1 MTGVVVSIRIFS
13 LFIVFVRLTLSA
25 VVESV
30 AFACAQRRGCTAPMC
45 VCLSWRE
52 KENDKLM
59 RGVYMPIG
67 HSGFH
72 LHCREQCWRRCGG
85 ERSTL
90 FLLCVVV
97 FPEGRW
103 FAVHFFFFSTG
114 RFVRPPR
121 RILPITAIEPCPRGP
136 SAHVAVQ
143 LSPKLLKRASA
154 GTRQSM
160 RHSRRRSD
168 GKVVDVDEARTQRHS
183 RRRSY
188 RRGHRCRRRGA
199 CDKVVATHMIFIS
212 YDVNNVK
219 Y

>member
-90 FLLCVVV
+90 RLLCVVV

-103 FAVHFFFFSTG
+103 FAVLFFFFFGRAGLCALTG
-114 RFVRPPR
+114 ASCQLRPLSR
-121 RILPITAIEPCPRGP
+121 V
-136 SAHVAVQ
+136 HVDQ
-143 LSPKLLKRASA
+143 
-154 GTRQSM
+154 
-160 RHSRRRSD
+160 
-168 GKVVDVDEARTQRHS
+168 ARTQR
-183 RRRSY
+183 RKCRRSY

-219 Y
+219 SGIST

>member
-1 MTGVVVSIRIFS
+1 MRRFGSSALSLRCSFARRMFDVQVASNAGGDAAAKGVHCSCSVWSCSPKGGGSLSI
-13 LFIVFVRLTLSA
+13 
-25 VVESV
+25 
-30 AFACAQRRGCTAPMC
+30 
-45 VCLSWRE
+45 
-52 KENDKLM
+52 
-59 RGVYMPIG
+59 
-67 HSGFH
+67 
-72 LHCREQCWRRCGG
+72 
-85 ERSTL
+85 
-90 FLLCVVV
+90 
-97 FPEGRW
+97 
-103 FAVHFFFFSTG
+103 FFFFLTG
-114 RFVRPPR
+114 RFVRPHR

-143 LSPKLLKRASA
+143 LSPKLPKRASA
-154 GTRQSM
+154 GSRQSM

>member
-1 MTGVVVSIRIFS
+1 LGRQIRVGS
-13 LFIVFVRLTLSA
+13 LLPSVANVCGAMHRVRCGALVAVRCRCAAHLRGACLTCKSRAMLAAMRRRKEYIAPALCGRVPRRA
-25 VVESV
+25 VV
-30 AFACAQRRGCTAPMC
+30 
-45 VCLSWRE
+45 
-52 KENDKLM
+52 
-59 RGVYMPIG
+59 
-67 HSGFH
+67 
-72 LHCREQCWRRCGG
+72 RC
-85 ERSTL
+85 
-90 FLLCVVV
+90 
-97 FPEGRW
+97 P
-103 FAVHFFFFSTG
+103 FFFFFFLTG
-114 RFVRPPR
+114 RFVRPHR

-143 LSPKLLKRASA
+143 MSPKLPKRASA
-154 GTRQSM
+154 GSRQSM